1 MSSQIKLSIIIPIY
15 NVEEFIEECLNSII
29 LQVSE
34 SFPIEIIVVND
45 GTPDNSMTI
54 VNRIQTGIPNL
65 FRIIN
70 QENQGLSMAR
80 NNGLRVAKGEYVWF
94 VDSDDYL
101 LSNALLKVKEYIEK
115 YPNIDVFSS
124 FLRQYFEYNNI
135 FKDKT
140 KKWKIIGTGKEYLYD
155 NMPIGAS
162 QRFIYKRQFLI
173 DNNLQF
179 QPKRLHEDA
188 IWGYEMLYL
197 AKNVCIIDVPI
208 YVYRIRTAGA
218 IMSSIKIKTAYD
230 LIYGHRYLSNFAK
243 HKVKSEDKV
252 KYRESIFGMILT
264 LLDFCK
270 DLYGTKE
277 YSDFLLSDNNASY
290 ITKEAKCIFCKHI
303 TNLKAL
309 VISINPAL
317 FIVVLKIRRFLKKI
331 V

>member
-54 VNRIQTGIPNL
+54 VNRIQTRIPNL

-124 FLRQYFEYNNI
+124 FLRQYFE
-135 FKDKT
+135 
-140 KKWKIIGTGKEYLYD
+140 
-155 NMPIGAS
+155 
-162 QRFIYKRQFLI
+162 
-173 DNNLQF
+173 
-179 QPKRLHEDA
+179 
-188 IWGYEMLYL
+188 
-197 AKNVCIIDVPI
+197 
-208 YVYRIRTAGA
+208 
-218 IMSSIKIKTAYD
+218 
-230 LIYGHRYLSNFAK
+230 
-243 HKVKSEDKV
+243 
-252 KYRESIFGMILT
+252 
-264 LLDFCK
+264 
-270 DLYGTKE
+270 
-277 YSDFLLSDNNASY
+277 
-290 ITKEAKCIFCKHI
+290 
-303 TNLKAL
+303 
-309 VISINPAL
+309 
-317 FIVVLKIRRFLKKI
+317 
-331 V
+331 